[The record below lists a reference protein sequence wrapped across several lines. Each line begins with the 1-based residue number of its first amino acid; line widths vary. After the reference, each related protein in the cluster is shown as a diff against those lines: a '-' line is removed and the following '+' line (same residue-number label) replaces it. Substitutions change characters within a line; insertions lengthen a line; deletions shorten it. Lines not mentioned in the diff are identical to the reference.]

1 MCIVIKLNLMSN
13 LFENREG
20 RCSLVTSFG
29 LFKYMALYS
38 LIQFAS
44 VLILYTVSVCHF
56 TFFHE
61 LKINIQIYNE
71 VIWAF

>member
-13 LFENREG
+13 FPNREG

-29 LFKYMALYS
+29 VFKYMALYS

-44 VLILYTVSVCHF
+44 VLILYTVS
-56 TFFHE
+56 
-61 LKINIQIYNE
+61 LKSISKYTMK
-71 VIWAF
+71 